1 MVIRYDS
8 PLNLLVSTKGHPF
21 DRNAFS
27 DMFDAMRGMTWTH
40 IEQPATAAL
49 LSPEGCADF
58 DAILFYDVPGLQ
70 FRTPEPP
77 ALFDPPET
85 MKAGFTALLDAGK
98 PMIFLH
104 HAMAGWP
111 TWDPYAE
118 AIGARFFYQPGTYKD
133 RPYPDSGYLF
143 PATYRAKVLAKHPV
157 TSGLGDGFEVT
168 DELYLFEMLETGD
181 DLIPLLAAEHRFT
194 MDEFYSAKNALE
206 ARMWTRDGWTHGPGT
221 NLVAWAKRSG
231 NAPTVTVQMGND
243 GKTFGNENFRT
254 LVRNAVD
261 WVTSDEAARW
271 ARNAA

>member
-8 PLNLLVSTKGHPF
+8 PWNLLVSTKGHPF
-21 DRNAFS
+21 DRGAFS
-27 DMFDAMRGMTWTH
+27 AMLDAMRGMTWTH

-77 ALFDPPET
+77 ALVDPPEA

-111 TWDPYAE
+111 TWDTYAE
-118 AIGARFFYQPGTYKD
+118 AIGARFFYQPGTYKGRD
-133 RPYPDSGYLF
+133 YPDSGYLF
-143 PATYRAKVLAKHPV
+143 PATYRAKVLGEHPV
-157 TSGLGDGFEVT
+157 TSELGDGFEVT
-168 DELYLFEMLETGD
+168 DELYLFEMLEEGD
-181 DLIPLLAAEHRFT
+181 DLVPLLAADHAFT

-206 ARMWTRDGWTHGPGT
+206 ARMWTRDGWSHGPGT

-231 NAPTVTVQMGND
+231 NAATVTIQMGND
-243 GKTFGNENFRT
+243 GKTFGNEKFRT
-254 LVRNAVD
+254 LLRNAVD
-261 WVTSDEAARW
+261 WVTGDEAARW
-271 ARNAA
+271 ARNEA